1 MPENLLTQVR
11 SVLILDNDKS
21 DAVQL
26 REMLNTVPLWE
37 LDTTVHHSG
46 EGIFPTTRRAF
57 DLLLVTDDY
66 GHSELGQIIEIAK
79 YYQPHTHIVLL
90 STAQQGAH
98 SPQEFIDAAHAGVS
112 YCLVKENLSP
122 DALLDMLQEVFHS
135 RASTLGQTAAPPSGE
150 TEKDVHWI
158 LDLRKGTIEFDS
170 AAQHALGFSPDTAPT
185 TVQQWQATI
194 HRDDLDP
201 LMYGLNA
208 CIAGQADHAVRPYRV
223 RHVSGQWL
231 LAEAPSLLA
240 ERDEKGRTLRIV
252 GRFRSP
258 DAAGSGPP
266 SEDGVAAASG
276 EPPGAPLDSIVDEIS
291 LGVIKFAWIDEDF
304 VYKSIN
310 RAAADSEQLNPHE
323 VISQRLTTH
332 TLGFE
337 NFSLGN
343 ALRQV
348 HTDGARKTQ
357 RVMRLNDDATASW
370 REIIVQRLPN
380 GELLVEI
387 RDISEHVEHDTKR
400 RHDERIWWH
409 IVNSLP
415 DMCVLLDDNGNVMRV
430 ISGEWQQPNIDSA
443 ALAGKPIANIL
454 LADERD
460 RCQESVQKAF
470 NTGKTQTATY
480 TIDSIENELRIQVK
494 IALLRTEVNAP
505 RQVIWMAR
513 EMTEPRI
520 EVDTLI
526 NDQELFS
533 EMLQRA
539 PLLIAITDMEGRYE
553 RVNPYFA
560 QLLQQPSDAI
570 VGKTDAQLFNEKVAL
585 QLQNLDQK
593 LLAEGI
599 AQKCDIAL
607 TSDSGEQNF
616 RVIKIP
622 LHGMSMLT
630 QNIFTLAIPLAGP
643 AVAQNE
649 QPKLE
654 QRQSIDELV
663 GDIARD
669 FRDVLVNLTEHTQM
683 ALSESEGE
691 PTSEI
696 ATYLRAVMNSSQRA
710 RDLVLQML
718 NYQDA
723 DSTETTSGATDL
735 TLFTTGIVD
744 LLRNTVG
751 QHLQISSDLQ
761 PNLRVQELDSLRLQN
776 ALVQLF
782 RAAQSSF
789 DSSGHLSVCLRVLTQ
804 EDHTCAY
811 CYAKISGQFVEISM
825 HNSMQTN
832 ADAVHDVGAD
842 LPQDETLLS
851 QIKRIHELLK
861 PYSGHIM
868 WRGEAGREE
877 SWCLFLAV
885 DPDAERA
892 LKICPADEAEQEQ
905 RDDK

>member
-1 MPENLLTQVR
+1 MPESLLTQVR
-11 SVLILDNDKS
+11 SVLILDNNKS

-26 REMLNTVPLWE
+26 REMLNTLPLWE

-66 GHSELGQIIEIAK
+66 GNSELGQIIEIATF
-79 YYQPHTHIVLL
+79 YQPHTHIVLL

-122 DALLDMLQEVFHS
+122 DTLLDMLQEIFHS
-135 RASTLGQTAAPPSGE
+135 RASTLGQTVAPPSGA

-194 HRDDLDP
+194 HPGDLDP
-201 LMYGLNA
+201 LMRGLNA
-208 CIAGQADHAVRPYRV
+208 CIAGQADCAVRPYRV

-240 ERDEKGRTLRIV
+240 ERNKKGRTLRIV

-258 DAAGSGPP
+258 DAVSSGPS

-276 EPPGAPLDSIVDEIS
+276 EPLDSIVDEIS
-291 LGVIKFAWIDEDF
+291 LGVIKFARVDGDF

-310 RAAADSEQLNPHE
+310 RTAADSEQLNPRK
-323 VISQRLTTH
+323 VIGQRLTTH
-332 TLGFE
+332 TISFE

-348 HTDGARKTQ
+348 NTDGARQTQ

-370 REIIVQRLPN
+370 REIAIQRLPS

-387 RDISEHVEHDTKR
+387 RDISERVEHDAKR

-415 DMCVLLDDNGNVMRV
+415 DMCVLLDENGNVVRV
-430 ISGEWQQPNIDSA
+430 ISGEWQLPNIDSA
-443 ALAGKPIANIL
+443 ALARRPITDIL

-460 RCQESVQKAF
+460 RCQKNVQKAL

-480 TIDSIENELRIQVK
+480 TVDSVENELRIQVK

-593 LLAEGI
+593 LLTEGV
-599 AQKCDIAL
+599 AQECDIAL

-616 RVIKIP
+616 RVVKIP

-643 AVAQNE
+643 AVAQVE

-654 QRQSIDELV
+654 QRQPIDELV
-663 GDIARD
+663 GDVARD

-696 ATYLRAVMNSSQRA
+696 STYLRAVMNSSERA

-735 TLFTTGIVD
+735 TLFMTGIVD
-744 LLRNTVG
+744 LLRDTVG

-761 PNLRVQELDSLRLQN
+761 PNLRVQELDSLCLQN
-776 ALVQLF
+776 AIIQLF
-782 RAAQSSF
+782 RATQSGF

-811 CYAKISGQFVEISM
+811 CYAKISGQFVAISM

-832 ADAVHDVGAD
+832 ADAVHDVSAD

-885 DPDAERA
+885 DPDAKHA
-892 LKICPADEAEQEQ
+892 LKICAPDEAEQEQ